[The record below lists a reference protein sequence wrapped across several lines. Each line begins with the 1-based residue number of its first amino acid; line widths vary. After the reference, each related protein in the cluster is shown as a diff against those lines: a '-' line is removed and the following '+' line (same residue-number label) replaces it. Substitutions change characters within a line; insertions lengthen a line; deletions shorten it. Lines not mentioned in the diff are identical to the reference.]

1 MSYRNCGFV
10 PEPQLQNANSS
21 DSLVSQILRGSRPLL
36 DSDHALLSAEIVE
49 LEQQQAIYAAQLEAI
64 QLCRCAVL
72 KALENRKSIYAPIR
86 RLPRDILIEIFD
98 SVCDSWWQEADEN
111 LSLRQ
116 RRDSLDVSGPLW
128 VLGRVCGVWRDT
140 LHGSPAS
147 WARKLVVQAPF
158 SKYAPEILQT
168 YLEHTGE
175 HLLHLYVNCTEPTQG
190 DIILS
195 LLVQSCQRWK
205 NLRINADKS
214 YMPHFESISH
224 FPALQRID
232 INFYNAHGPTYRS
245 DMCLGAPQ
253 LWQASLCGH
262 GIHQMKLPPGIT
274 HFSGCITCPEDLHL
288 LSQLRNLRRCHL
300 WMDVAM
306 ATKETPVVTVAWLTH
321 LYVDRMDILNF
332 LSAPLLSSL
341 TIGCI
346 PAGPRSSSAQESI
359 TCFLRRSRCHLESLS
374 IGNVVVTLNTP
385 PRMSALEA
393 CSTVSRLK
401 LELHSGMIN
410 GVVEALTSPSV
421 LPNLRHLILCL
432 SRHLEGEWTAILGMV
447 RSRRDAG
454 LLKLVEVQFGVDENW
469 HDWNPA
475 EDIRALSGGD
485 FQIRVE
491 EWDPPSQDHLYLWHL
506 S

>member
-1 MSYRNCGFV
+1 MSCRNCGFV
-10 PEPQLQNANSS
+10 PEPQLQHTNSS

-36 DSDHALLSAEIVE
+36 DSDHALLNAEIVE
-49 LEQQQAIYAAQLEAI
+49 LEQEQAMYAAQLEVI
-64 QLCRCAVL
+64 QLCQRAIL

-111 LSLRQ
+111 PSLR
-116 RRDSLDVSGPLW
+116 RHSLDTSGPLW
-128 VLGRVCGVWRDT
+128 VWGRVCGLWRDT
-140 LHGSPAS
+140 LHSSPAS

-175 HLLHLYVNCTEPTQG
+175 HLLRLYVNCTEPTQG
-190 DIILS
+190 HIIMS

-214 YMPHFESISH
+214 YMPYFESISH
-224 FPALQRID
+224 FPALQTID
-232 INFYNAHGPTYRS
+232 IHFYNTRGYTYRS

-253 LWQASLCGH
+253 LWRASLGGH
-262 GIHQMKLPPGIT
+262 GIHQVKLPPGIT
-274 HFSGCITCPEDLHL
+274 HLSGCLDCPEDLHL

-300 WMDVAM
+300 WRLPIA
-306 ATKETPVVTVAWLTH
+306 AIEAPVVTVTQLTH
-321 LYVDRMDILNF
+321 LYVNRVDVLDV

-341 TIGCI
+341 TISRI
-346 PAGPRSSSAQESI
+346 VARPQSQESI
-359 TCFLRRSRCHLESLS
+359 TRFLHRSRCHLESLS
-374 IGNVVVTLNTP
+374 IGDVVVTLGTP
-385 PRMSALEA
+385 TIMSALEA
-393 CSTVSRLK
+393 CSTVFRFK
-401 LELHSGMIN
+401 LELRPGML

-421 LPNLRHLILCL
+421 LPNLHHLILCL
-432 SRHLEGEWTAILGMV
+432 SQDPKDELTAVLGMV

-454 LLKLVEVQFGVDENW
+454 LLKLVEVQFGVDA
-469 HDWNPA
+469 DWQARNRA
-475 EDIRALSGGD
+475 VDIRALSRGD
-485 FQIRVE
+485 FEMRVE